1 MEGAAAIMGNSVA
14 QWRAVYAP
22 TLKRRRAQEAADNC
36 FTPRRVLVPG
46 LPAPPEYE
54 SDREEED
61 EDRME
66 NEREYRGGEGLGEEE
81 GAEDLGEDYEEE
93 A

>member
-66 NEREYRGGEGLGEEE
+66 NEREYRWGAGLGEEE